1 MLQLIELGAEVEYI
15 DIDTSKI
22 PYTFSIKLTDKTY
35 SFTVRYNDVGGF
47 FTIDLSVANTGE
59 VLAYGDPVRVWPPH
73 VRPYR
78 GRAVSL
84 ACHHPP
90 VSYRGRGGR
99 SDLGELREAGQAL
112 PVREEV

>member
-59 VLAYGDPVRVWPPH
+59 VLAYGD
-73 VRPYR
+73 R

-84 ACHHPP
+84 ARHHSPMP
-90 VSYRGRGGR
+90 YRGRGG
-99 SDLGELREAGQAL
+99 
-112 PVREEV
+112 